1 MGQPVARAPPFM
13 ARRWSRLLQ
22 ARVGI
27 ASVSAAERLLL
38 LCLGNPVIPRAT
50 IARGRGGSHP
60 SMAIPMDR
68 NASHDAT
75 RMHELISARRD
86 EHSLEWRACSG
97 SGKKSAVCR
106 HNAAALTVGSPNIS
120 NIHVVTSKA
129 TTPVALTCRWRSR
142 PQHQERPLGVIMRP
156 RKLHTTRQRSLV
168 RRAA

>member
-1 MGQPVARAPPFM
+1 M

-106 HNAAALTVGSPNIS
+106 HNAAALTVG
-120 NIHVVTSKA
+120 
-129 TTPVALTCRWRSR
+129 LTEHFQYPMASTGGEVRY
-142 PQHQERPLGVIMRP
+142 ERNVEDQVWDA
-156 RKLHTTRQRSLV
+156 QRA
-168 RRAA
+168 R